1 MSDNPFAESPT
12 GQGGNPFY
20 EGGGQDSYANDSYGG
35 TMQDAY
41 TNEPP
46 PPPPPVASSDGKKGR
61 KSGKSKAPPPEP
73 SPFNEA
79 ASAQPSSFNGAGFA
93 AGASG
98 TASLSQR
105 EAALAQ
111 REAALKAK
119 EAELAQILGDIKPP
133 NWPSCKP
140 FLYHDIEAEIPVD
153 NQRPCRAGYYIWI
166 LTANAYFWNAV
177 VILVLMIT
185 SVVGFLD
192 FIFAG
197 FIAVIGIYLS
207 WKLWY
212 RSLYSG
218 GWTNWDAGQTEIS
231 RSETPT

>member
-197 FIAVIGIYLS
+197 FIAGRTTLS
-207 WKLWY
+207 PLEM
-212 RSLYSG
+212 
-218 GWTNWDAGQTEIS
+218 D
-231 RSETPT
+231 SECRPLLCALNVS